1 MHPLM
6 ENTNH
11 LKDSELETKIIDLSK
26 KYFQASRNPALQQQ
40 VLAVLEF
47 YKEELSVRR
56 AKFWQEQNE
65 KRDSDLDNL
74 INVS

>member
-1 MHPLM
+1 M

-11 LKDSELETKIIDLSK
+11 LKDSELETKILDLSK

-40 VLAVLEF
+40 VLVVLEF
-47 YKEELSVRR
+47 YKDELSIRR

>member
-1 MHPLM
+1 M
-6 ENTNH
+6 ESMNQ

-26 KYFQASRNPALQQQ
+26 KYFQAARNPALQQQ
-40 VLAVLEF
+40 VLVMLES
-47 YKEELSVRR
+47 YKEELSIRR

>member
-1 MHPLM
+1 M

-11 LKDSELETKIIDLSK
+11 LKDSELETKILDLSK

-40 VLAVLEF
+40 VLAVLDF

>member
-11 LKDSELETKIIDLSK
+11 LKDSELETKILDLSK

-40 VLAVLEF
+40 VLAVLNF

>member
-11 LKDSELETKIIDLSK
+11 LKDSELETKILDLSK

>member
-6 ENTNH
+6 ENTSH

-40 VLAVLEF
+40 VLVVLEF
-47 YKEELSVRR
+47 YKDELSIRR

>member
-1 MHPLM
+1 M
-6 ENTNH
+6 ENTSH

-40 VLAVLEF
+40 VLVVLEF
-47 YKEELSVRR
+47 YKDELSIRR

>member
-1 MHPLM
+1 M

>member
-11 LKDSELETKIIDLSK
+11 LKDSELETKILDLSK

-40 VLAVLEF
+40 VLAVLDF

>member
-1 MHPLM
+1 M

-26 KYFQASRNPALQQQ
+26 KYFQASRNPALQHQ
-40 VLAVLEF
+40 VLVMLEY
-47 YKEELSVRR
+47 YKEELSTRR